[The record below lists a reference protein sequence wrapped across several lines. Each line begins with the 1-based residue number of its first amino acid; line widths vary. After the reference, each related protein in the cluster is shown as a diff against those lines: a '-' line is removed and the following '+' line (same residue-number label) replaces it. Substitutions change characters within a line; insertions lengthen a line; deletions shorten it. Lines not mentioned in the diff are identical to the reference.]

1 MTEDFKDRL
10 ENIKWRVNEA
20 DKDLTEIADAVDD
33 ENIDVNANRD
43 LLLSK
48 ISDIYNI
55 IGEIKFNVDE
65 MLK

>member
-20 DKDLTEIADAVDD
+20 DKDLTEIADAVND

-48 ISDIYNI
+48 ISDISHI
-55 IGEIKFNVDE
+55 IGGIMFNVDE

>member
-20 DKDLTEIADAVDD
+20 DKDLTEIANAVND

-48 ISDIYNI
+48 ISDIYHI
-55 IGEIKFNVDE
+55 IGGIKFNVDE